1 MNQKLTPST
10 VLLLLIPPLL
20 WAGNAII
27 GRIAVPLIPPL
38 TLNFL
43 RWSIALLIIL
53 PFGYSVLRPG
63 SGLWTKRWRYIW
75 LGCLGVGIYN
85 SFQYLALHTS
95 TPINVTLVTA
105 SSPVWMLLTG
115 RLFFQTQVTMRQV
128 LGAVL
133 SIAGV
138 MVVLSHGR
146 IGLLLEMQFVFGDL
160 LMVLATMAWAVY
172 SWLLSKSG
180 TEDSEAV
187 RLNWATFMMSQ
198 ILYGIVWS
206 GAFAAGEWAVIEPAI
221 QWGWPLALI
230 LAYVSIGPAI
240 IAMRCWALGVQR
252 VGASRAGFF
261 NNLAPLFAALM
272 SSLFLGE
279 MTQIFHIVGFML
291 IVGGILLSARH

>member
-1 MNQKLTPST
+1 MDQKLTPST
-10 VLLLLIPPLL
+10 VLLLLIPPFL
-20 WAGNAII
+20 WTGNAII

-53 PFGYSVLRPG
+53 PFGYSVLRQR
-63 SGLWTKRWRYIW
+63 SGLWAKRWRYIW

-105 SSPVWMLLTG
+105 SSPVWMLLVG
-115 RLFFQTQVTMRQV
+115 RLFFHTQITVRQ
-128 LGAVL
+128 LFGAVL

-138 MVVLSHGR
+138 LIVLSHGE
-146 IGLLLEMQFVFGDL
+146 IGQLLELRFVFGDL
-160 LMVLATMAWAVY
+160 LMLLATLSWAVY
-172 SWLLSKSG
+172 SWLLSQSK
-180 TEDSEAV
+180 TQDSEAV
-187 RLNWATFMMSQ
+187 RLNWATFMMPQ

-206 GAFAAGEWAVIEPAI
+206 GAFAAGEWTVAEPTI

-230 LAYVSIGPAI
+230 LADVSIGPAI

-279 MTQIFHIVGFML
+279 MPQSFHAAGFTL
-291 IVGGILLSARH
+291 IVGGIIFSSRR